1 MTKLKKIHLANKD
14 RTINLHLN
22 VESDRRARKI
32 WEKHPEPIYPSTVQI
47 WKFLVEKYSWD
58 AILDI
63 GANYGELAALAFLHR
78 QSISSPIYLFE
89 PALTLREPLHL
100 TFGYKEQVFLEF
112 VGLSDRDGHATF
124 RNFRE
129 DSGKSN
135 LQLIDEK
142 MEKPSVNRDTIEI
155 RRLDSYGLSATRL
168 LIKIDIEG
176 HEPEAL
182 RGAIETLENTAE
194 VVILMEANQVD
205 FNNLSWIRKDFEIWA
220 LSRLRG
226 RLIKVNWVNQNRKGR
241 VLSSLY
247 FHDIVLIKTN
257 LPDAYARAFIPI
269 PARISKV
276 LRYSFNLL
284 K

>member
-1 MTKLKKIHLANKD
+1 MKKIHLIGND
-14 RTINLHLN
+14 RSLNLHLN

-32 WEKHPEPIYPSTVQI
+32 WEKYPEPIYPSTVQI

-78 QSISSPIYLFE
+78 QSISTPIYVFE
-89 PALTLREPLHL
+89 PALTLQEPLHL
-100 TFGYKEQVFLEF
+100 TFGYKEQVFLEC

-129 DSGKSN
+129 NSGKSN
-135 LQLIDEK
+135 LQLIDVK
-142 MEKPSVNRDTIEI
+142 IEKPSVNRDTIEI

-182 RGAIETLENTAE
+182 RGAIETLENTPE

-226 RLIKVNWVNQNRKGR
+226 RLIKVNWENLNRKSR
-241 VLSSLY
+241 VLPSLY
-247 FHDIVLIKTN
+247 WHDIVLVKTN
-257 LPDAYARAFIPI
+257 IPDAYARAFIPI

-276 LRYSFNLL
+276 LVWAFNWL